1 MDCWACSTQVSA
13 GDNYCRECGASLR
26 AQTLPA
32 LLPERRVVQWPYAAV
47 PAVLV
52 GGMTALALGQ
62 AGQWVLRKAAGK
74 LVSNLLASGAR
85 ALQPGKEQQSLSSP
99 TRGSLPPGTYRIA
112 TFVQQWVQVFEV
124 KPSKT
129 AAKPSPKRGLF
140 GRG

>member
-1 MDCWACSTQVSA
+1 MDCWACGTQVSA

-32 LLPERRVVQWPYAAV
+32 LLPERRVVQWPNAAV

-74 LVSNLLASGAR
+74 LVSSLVASGAR
-85 ALQPGKEQQSLSSP
+85 ALQPRKQQQSVSSP
-99 TRGSLPPGTYRIA
+99 AREALPPGTYRIA
-112 TFVQQWVQVFEV
+112 TFI
-124 KPSKT
+124 
-129 AAKPSPKRGLF
+129 
-140 GRG
+140 